1 MEGMRKD
8 VDALKRVVFQ
18 GNGQPS
24 LVAIVAQ
31 TNTKIDELG
40 QVVHILNTNVS
51 ALVKFQTKVE
61 TEKEVVT
68 KQKKKKTEILN
79 SKAITKRWLIGLVIA
94 IILSLTT
101 CLITLI

>member
-1 MEGMRKD
+1 MRKD